1 MAGHVNC
8 VRVEPPFIN
17 FNDVRVGQVYK
28 TSVTATNV
36 GKTSKKIVIERPTL
50 KVSNT
55 VCEMQ
60 RWMLKL

>member
-1 MAGHVNC
+1 MAADC

-28 TSVTATNV
+28 ATVTATNV
-36 GKTSKKIVIERPTL
+36 GKTSKKIVIEKPAL

-55 VCEMQ
+55 YDKINV
-60 RWMLKL
+60 LAFI